1 MKTYVYR
8 RLWEVLSGKEQA
20 KPYDRLD
27 AASRQAI
34 LEILLQTKTDLP
46 DYWKKGKRQAL
57 RRYSPPPPPPRP
69 LLEATM
75 TTTTPAT
82 EVAD

>member
-1 MKTYVYR
+1 MKTYIYR

-27 AASRQAI
+27 AASRRAI
-34 LEILLQTKTDLP
+34 EEILLQTKTDLP
-46 DYWKKGKRQAL
+46 DYWKKAKRQAL
-57 RRYSPPPPPPRP
+57 RRYSPPPPPRL

-75 TTTTPAT
+75 TTTPAT
-82 EVAD
+82 EAAD

>member
-27 AASRQAI
+27 AASRRAI

-46 DYWKKGKRQAL
+46 DYWKKGK
-57 RRYSPPPPPPRP
+57 
-69 LLEATM
+69 
-75 TTTTPAT
+75 
-82 EVAD
+82 